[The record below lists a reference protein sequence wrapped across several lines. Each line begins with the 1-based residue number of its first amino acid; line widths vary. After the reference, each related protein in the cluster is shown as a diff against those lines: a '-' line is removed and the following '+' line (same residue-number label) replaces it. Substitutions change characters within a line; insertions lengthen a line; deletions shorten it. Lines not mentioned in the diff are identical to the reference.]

1 MARRTALN
9 RYLASFSA
17 LILFTTFSAA
27 QAAPAAPTAT
37 PNVPRHGEATLR
49 QTEKL
54 EKNWAI
60 QSSCKTDAKGPE
72 ISAPGFKTAGWI
84 PTTVPS
90 TVFAAQVKAGIFK
103 DVFFGMNLRQVPGE
117 TYPIGTVF
125 ARQNMP
131 EDSPYNCSWWYRT
144 EFTVPAGSRG
154 RHASLH
160 FNGITYR
167 ANIWM
172 NGKQIAD
179 KDHVAGTFRH
189 YEFPVDANL
198 KPGINVIAVEVFA
211 AQQTDLGYNWVDW
224 NAAPP
229 DKNMGLWREVFL
241 SFNGAVA
248 VRNPDVISHVAD
260 DLSTASLEVSAEVRN
275 DSDATVDGTLR
286 ASMPGVAI
294 EQKVSLAKGENKV
307 VTFDPQQFKQ
317 LVIQHPKLWWP
328 AQMGSPTLHTMKF
341 EFIANGR
348 ASDEASLRFGI
359 REVKGVLAE
368 NEKGRVFSINGRRIL
383 IRGGGWAPDM
393 MLRFDRARLEKQL
406 RYVLDMNL
414 NTIRLEGKMENP
426 ELYDLAD
433 EYGILVMAGW
443 CCCDWWE
450 QWEKWPQEN
459 YNVAY
464 ESLRSQVY
472 ELRQHPSVFLW
483 LNGSDN
489 PPVAEVESKFLAIEK
504 ELKWDIPTM
513 SSATAK
519 VTEVTGRTGGKMSGP
534 YDYVAPGYWQQD
546 KILGG
551 AYGFNTETSA
561 GAAPLTMKSLKK
573 TIPADHLWP
582 IDEVW
587 NYHAGGGEF
596 KDIHRFTNA
605 MAQRYGA
612 AQNVEEFTTKAQT
625 IAYENER
632 AMFEAYSRNKYVST
646 GVIQWMLNNAWP
658 GIIWHLYDYYL
669 TPAGG
674 YFGTKKACEPIH
686 VAYNYDDNSVA
697 VINSTYEPVKGLK
710 VTARV
715 LNFDLS
721 EKFSKTATVDVDSD
735 GVAKPITLPQIDGL
749 STTYYVRLDAEDSS
763 GKPVSTN
770 FYWLSTKPDTF
781 DATKST
787 FFDSEIT
794 GWGDLTQ
801 LNSLEKVKPEVHAT
815 VEHKDGKVIVRVGL
829 QNASKSLA
837 FMTHLAIAKGKGG
850 DDVAPI
856 LWSDNYVSLLPKE
869 KRELTATFDAHE
881 LEGKTPVLEVD
892 GWNITPGSVPLSAPP
907 TTKPQATSGD

>member
-1 MARRTALN
+1 MARRTALK
-9 RYLASFSA
+9 RYLLAPLA
-17 LILFTTFSAA
+17 AVILISTFSAA
-27 QAAPAAPTAT
+27 QAAAPAPTDAAAAH
-37 PNVPRHGEATLR
+37 REAALR
-49 QTEKL
+49 QTQKL
-54 EKNWAI
+54 DKNWAI
-60 QSSCKTDAKGPE
+60 QSSCKVQAKGPE
-72 ISAPGFKTAGWI
+72 ISTAAFKATGWI
-84 PTTVPS
+84 PTSVPS
-90 TVFAAQVKAGIFK
+90 TVFAAQVTAGIFK
-103 DVFFGMNLRQVPGE
+103 DPFFGMNLRQIPGV

-125 ARQNMP
+125 ARRDMDP
-131 EDSPYNCSWWYRT
+131 DSPYACSWWYRT
-144 EFTVPAGSRG
+144 EFTASAAQKG
-154 RHASLH
+154 RHANLH

-179 KDHVAGTFRH
+179 KDHIVGTYRH
-189 YEFPVDANL
+189 YELPVEL
-198 KPGINVIAVEVFA
+198 KTGTNVLAVEVTA
-211 AQQTDLGYNWVDW
+211 TAGNELGYNWVDW
-224 NAAPP
+224 NPSPP

-241 SFNGAVA
+241 SYNGGVA
-248 VRNPDVISHVAD
+248 VRNPQINSHVAD

-275 DSDATVDGTLR
+275 DSDAPVEGTLR
-286 ASMPGVAI
+286 ASMPGVNI
-294 EQKVSLAKGENKV
+294 EQKVTLAKGENKL

-328 AQMGSPTLHTMKF
+328 AQMGLPTLHNMKF
-341 EFIANGR
+341 EFVAGGKVT
-348 ASDEASLRFGI
+348 DESTLRFGI
-359 REVKGVLAE
+359 REVKGVLGD
-368 NEKGRVFSINGRRIL
+368 NDKGRLISINGRRIL

-393 MLRFDRARLEKQL
+393 MLRFSRARLESEL
-406 RYVLDMNL
+406 HYVLDMHL
-414 NTIRLEGKMENP
+414 NAIRLEGKMENP
-426 ELYDLAD
+426 ELYDVAD
-433 EYGILVMAGW
+433 EYGVLVMAGW

-450 QWEKWPQEN
+450 QWEKWKPEN
-459 YNVAY
+459 FDVAY
-464 ESLRSQVY
+464 ASLRSQMY

-489 PPVAEVESKFLAIEK
+489 PPIAEVESKYLAIEK
-504 ELKWDIPTM
+504 EMNIQIPTM

-534 YDYVAPGYWQQD
+534 YDYVPPDYWMQD

-551 AYGFNTETSA
+551 SFSFNTETSA

-605 MAQRYGA
+605 MTQRYGA
-612 AQNVEEFTTKAQT
+612 ANSAEEFATKGQAM
-625 IAYENER
+625 AYENER
-632 AMFEAYSRNKYVST
+632 AMYEGYSRNKYSST

-674 YFGTKKACEPIH
+674 YFGTKKACEPVH
-686 VAYNYDDNSVA
+686 VAYSYDDNSIA

-721 EKFSKTATVDVDSD
+721 EKFSKTATVDVDAD
-735 GVAKPITLPQIDGL
+735 GVAKPITLPNIDGL
-749 STTYYVRLDAEDSS
+749 STTYFVRLDAEDAQ
-763 GKPVSTN
+763 GKPVSNN
-770 FYWLSTKPDTF
+770 FYWLSTKADTF
-781 DATKST
+781 DASKST

-815 VEHKDGKVIVRVGL
+815 VEHKDGKVVVRVGL
-829 QNASKSLA
+829 QNASTSLA

-850 DDVAPI
+850 DDIAPI
-856 LWSDNYVSLLPKE
+856 LWSDNYVSMLPKE
-869 KRELTATFDAHE
+869 KRELTATFDAKE
-881 LEGKTPVLEVD
+881 LDGKTPVLEVD
-892 GWNITPGSVPLSAPP
+892 GWNITPGAVPLSAAAAS
-907 TTKPQATSGD
+907 K